1 MILCFHRPC
10 SKKNESP
17 TFSQTVADAGVPG
30 QQGVSTAEAQDEG
43 VCQTEDGEAVGDP
56 VVPQPRLH
64 ATDAL
69 KKQSK
74 SRLADTDTRSVC

>member
-1 MILCFHRPC
+1 ML
-10 SKKNESP
+10 KENESL

-30 QQGVSTAEAQDEG
+30 QQGISAAEAQDEC

-56 VVPQPRLH
+56 VVAQPRLH

-69 KKQSK
+69 KKQSR
-74 SRLADTDTRSVC
+74 SLLAHTCSVD

>member
-1 MILCFHRPC
+1 ML
-10 SKKNESP
+10 KENESL

-30 QQGVSTAEAQDEG
+30 QQGISAAEAQDER

-56 VVPQPRLH
+56 VVAQPRLH

-69 KKQSK
+69 KKQSR
-74 SRLADTDTRSVC
+74 SLLAHTCSVD